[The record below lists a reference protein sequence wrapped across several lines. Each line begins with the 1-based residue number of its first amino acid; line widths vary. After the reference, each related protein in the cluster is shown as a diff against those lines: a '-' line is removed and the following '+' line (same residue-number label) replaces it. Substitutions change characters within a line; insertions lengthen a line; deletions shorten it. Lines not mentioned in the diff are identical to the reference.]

1 MIFFILSALP
11 LILFFFSYF
20 LCFYYFFNIFLLFV
34 SPLFTARSRTL
45 PLRFST
51 QDHTNI
57 LYYWRKPVVTTVLQI
72 ISQSMD
78 ILLLDQDEISFVKL
92 FFSFNC
98 T

>member
-1 MIFFILSALP
+1 MIFFYPECITADSV
-11 LILFFFSYF
+11 FFSYF
-20 LCFYYFFNIFLLFV
+20 LCFYCFFNIFLLFV
-34 SPLFTARSRTL
+34 SPLFSARSRTL